1 LKQPANAVSRFFHPL
16 KKGKKVD
23 NAVLLAFTVTLFAG
37 LATGIGSTIAFL
49 SKTTN
54 KAFFALSMG
63 FSAGVMIYLS
73 FAEILP
79 KASKYIASEVD
90 TTQSAAIAAASLIG
104 GMILMA
110 LIDAVVPSGANPHE
124 NTRVELM
131 GDPDDTEE
139 GVGIEQKRLLQ
150 MGLFVALAIAIHNFP
165 EGLATFLLVLDDPK
179 VGIALA
185 IAVAL
190 HNIPEGI
197 AVSVPVYFATKSK
210 TKAFRLSFLS
220 GLAEPVGAVIGY
232 LILAPFLSDLVLGVI
247 FAMVAGVMVF
257 LAIDTLLPTARN
269 SSRGHLTVYG
279 LIAGMAVMAT
289 SLVLLTL

>member
-1 LKQPANAVSRFFHPL
+1 MDSAIV
-16 KKGKKVD
+16 
-23 NAVLLAFTVTLFAG
+23 LAFAVTLFAG
-37 LATGIGSTIAFL
+37 LATGIGSAIAFL

-90 TTQSAAIAAASLIG
+90 ASQSAAIAAAALIG

-131 GDPDDTEE
+131 SEPAGTLEE
-139 GVGIEQKRLLQ
+139 IGIHQKKLMRMGV
-150 MGLFVALAIAIHNFP
+150 FVALAIAIHNFP
-165 EGLATFLLVLDDPK
+165 EGLATFLLVLDDPEI
-179 VGIALA
+179 GIALA
-185 IAVAL
+185 IAVAM

-197 AVSVPVYFATKSK
+197 AVSVPVYYATKSK
-210 TKAFRLSFLS
+210 IKAFRLSFLS
-220 GLAEPVGAVIGY
+220 GLAEPAGAVIGY
-232 LILAPFLSDLVLGVI
+232 LILAPFLNDFVLGVI

-279 LIAGMAVMAT
+279 LIGGMAVMAA
-289 SLVLLTL
+289 SLVLLGL

>member
-1 LKQPANAVSRFFHPL
+1 MD
-16 KKGKKVD
+16 G
-23 NAVLLAFTVTLFAG
+23 AVLLAFAVTLFAG

-63 FSAGVMIYLS
+63 FSAGVMIYVS

-79 KASKYIASEVD
+79 KATKYIGSETSAVNAS
-90 TTQSAAIAAASLIG
+90 AIAAAALIG

-110 LIDAVVPSGANPHE
+110 LIDALVPSGNNPHE
-124 NTRVELM
+124 NTQVELM
-131 GDPDDTEE
+131 SSPSGTQAE
-139 GVGIEQKRLLQ
+139 VGIQQKRLLQ
-150 MGLFVALAIAIHNFP
+150 MGVFVALAIAIHNFP
-165 EGLATFLLVLDDPK
+165 EGLATFLLVLDDPE
-179 VGIALA
+179 VGIAMA
-185 IAVAL
+185 IAIAL

-197 AVSVPVYFATKSK
+197 AVSVPVYYATKSK

-220 GLAEPVGAVIGY
+220 GLAEPAGAVIGY
-232 LILAPFLSDLVLGVI
+232 LILAPFLNDFVLGVI
-247 FAMVAGVMVF
+247 FSMVAGVMVF

-279 LIAGMAVMAT
+279 LIGGMAVMAA
-289 SLVLLTL
+289 SLVLLKL

>member
-1 LKQPANAVSRFFHPL
+1 
-16 KKGKKVD
+16 VD
-23 NAVLLAFTVTLFAG
+23 SAIVLAFAVTLFAG
-37 LATGIGSTIAFL
+37 LATGIGSAIAFL

-79 KASKYIASEVD
+79 KASKYIASEVG
-90 TTQSAAIAAASLIG
+90 TSQSAAIAAAALIG

-131 GDPDDTEE
+131 SESVEPDD

-150 MGLFVALAIAIHNFP
+150 MGVFVALAIAIHNFP
-165 EGLATFLLVLDDPK
+165 EGLATFLLVLDDPE

-185 IAVAL
+185 IAVAM

-197 AVSVPVYFATKSK
+197 AVSVPVYYATKSK
-210 TKAFRLSFLS
+210 IKAFRLSFLS
-220 GLAEPVGAVIGY
+220 GLAEPAGAVIGY
-232 LILAPFLSDLVLGVI
+232 LILAPFLNDFVLGVI

-289 SLVLLTL
+289 SLVLLSL

>member
-1 LKQPANAVSRFFHPL
+1 MDS
-16 KKGKKVD
+16 
-23 NAVLLAFTVTLFAG
+23 AVLLAFTVTLFAG

-90 TTQSAAIAAASLIG
+90 TSQSAAIAAAALIG

-131 GDPDDTEE
+131 SDNAETDNS
-139 GVGIEQKRLLQ
+139 VGIEQKRLLQ
-150 MGLFVALAIAIHNFP
+150 MGVFVALAIAIHNFP
-165 EGLATFLLVLDDPK
+165 EGLATFLLVLDDPEI
-179 VGIALA
+179 GIALA
-185 IAVAL
+185 VAVAM

-210 TKAFRLSFLS
+210 IKAFRLSFLS
-220 GLAEPVGAVIGY
+220 GLAEPAGAVIGY
-232 LILAPFLSDLVLGVI
+232 LILAPFLNDFLLGII

-279 LIAGMAVMAT
+279 LIGGMAVMAA
-289 SLVLLTL
+289 SLVLLGL

>member
-1 LKQPANAVSRFFHPL
+1 MDS
-16 KKGKKVD
+16 
-23 NAVLLAFTVTLFAG
+23 AVLLAFTVTLFAG

-54 KAFFALSMG
+54 KAFFAISMG

-79 KASKYIASEVD
+79 KASKYIASEMEPA
-90 TTQSAAIAAASLIG
+90 QAAAVAAASLIG
-104 GMILMA
+104 GMIFMA
-110 LIDAVVPSGANPHE
+110 ILDAVVPSGANPHE
-124 NTRVELM
+124 NTSVELM
-131 GDPDDTEE
+131 SEP
-139 GVGIEQKRLLQ
+139 GVGTKDEGIEQKRLLQ

-165 EGLATFLLVLDDPK
+165 EGLATFLLVLDDPQI
-179 VGIALA
+179 GIAIA
-185 IAVAL
+185 IAVAM

-210 TKAFRLSFLS
+210 IKAFRLSFLS
-220 GLAEPVGAVIGY
+220 GLAEPAGAIIGY
-232 LILAPFLSDLVLGVI
+232 LILAPFLSDFLLGVI

-269 SSRGHLTVYG
+269 SSRGHLSVYG

-289 SLVLLTL
+289 SLVLLSL

>member
-1 LKQPANAVSRFFHPL
+1 MDSAII
-16 KKGKKVD
+16 
-23 NAVLLAFTVTLFAG
+23 LAFTVTLFAG
-37 LATGIGSTIAFL
+37 LATGIGSAIAFL

-79 KASKYIASEVD
+79 KASSYIAEEVGGVNA
-90 TTQSAAIAAASLIG
+90 AAIAAAALIA
-104 GMILMA
+104 GMVLMA

-131 GDPDDTEE
+131 NDPTGTLAEI
-139 GVGIEQKRLLQ
+139 GIEQKRLLR
-150 MGLFVALAIAIHNFP
+150 MGVFVALAIAIHNFP
-165 EGLATFLLVLDDPK
+165 EGLATFLLVLDDPEI
-179 VGIALA
+179 GIALA
-185 IAVAL
+185 IAVAM

-197 AVSVPVYFATKSK
+197 AVSVPVYYATKSK
-210 TKAFRLSFLS
+210 GKAFRLSFLS
-220 GLAEPVGAVIGY
+220 GLAEPAGAVIGY
-232 LILAPFLSDLVLGVI
+232 LLLAPFLNDFVLGII

-257 LAIDTLLPTARN
+257 LAVDTLLPTARN

-279 LIAGMAVMAT
+279 LIGGMAVMAS
-289 SLVLLTL
+289 SLVLLSL

>member
-1 LKQPANAVSRFFHPL
+1 MDS
-16 KKGKKVD
+16 
-23 NAVLLAFTVTLFAG
+23 AVLLAFTVTLFAG

-90 TTQSAAIAAASLIG
+90 PAQASAVAAGALIG

-131 GDPDDTEE
+131 SEPDDTVSD
-139 GVGIEQKRLLQ
+139 VGIEQKRLLQ
-150 MGLFVALAIAIHNFP
+150 MGVFVALAIAIHNFP

-185 IAVAL
+185 IAVAM

-197 AVSVPVYFATKSK
+197 AVSVPVYYATKSK
-210 TKAFRLSFLS
+210 IKAFRLSFLS
-220 GLAEPVGAVIGY
+220 GLAEPAGAVIGY
-232 LILAPFLSDLVLGVI
+232 LILAPFLNDFVLGVI

-279 LIAGMAVMAT
+279 LIGGMAVMAA
-289 SLVLLTL
+289 SLVLLGL